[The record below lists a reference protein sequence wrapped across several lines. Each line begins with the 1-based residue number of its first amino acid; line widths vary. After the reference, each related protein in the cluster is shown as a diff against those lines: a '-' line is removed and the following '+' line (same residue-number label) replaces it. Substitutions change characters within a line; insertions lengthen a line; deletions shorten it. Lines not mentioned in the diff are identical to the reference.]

1 MVVNVYRKIM
11 MDPFE
16 SYKLYNSLKLH
27 FETGYDAVKYNF
39 KSNVTPQSFFKRK
52 DKYFFAK
59 LAKKYNGELKDFYI
73 SQFINTE
80 KYVGDMMD
88 SEAEQNYMKYK
99 KVKESI
105 HRVFSVDINKII
117 DINIG
122 VKFDNLFESID
133 GQQPEIVKMWMQEDI
148 TLETVVI
155 LNSILG
161 FIQQE
166 DSKISDTIIWP
177 DNKRKIEKYTPFV
190 SFDIN
195 KCKTML
201 MEKFA

>member
-1 MVVNVYRKIM
+1 MN
-11 MDPFE
+11 DPYE
-16 SYKLYNSLKLH
+16 SYKLYNALKLH

-59 LAKKYNGELKDFYI
+59 LAKKYNGNLKEFYI
-73 SQFINTE
+73 SQFINE
-80 KYVGDMMD
+80 QSYVGDMMD
-88 SEAEQNYMKYK
+88 SEAESYYSSYK
-99 KVKESI
+99 KIKESI
-105 HRVFSVDINKII
+105 HRMFSIDINKII
-117 DINIG
+117 DLNIG
-122 VKFDNLFESID
+122 VKFDSLFESVD
-133 GQQPEIVKMWMQEDI
+133 GQQPQIVQMWMQEDI

-195 KCKTML
+195 KCKTVL